1 LVLRRLEKGKNLE
14 KLKQG
19 AVPWDE
25 LQRVGALFI
34 LHASAH
40 NPPEALEVEEE
51 YADLTG
57 LDVIM
62 IESANTNDSK

>member
-1 LVLRRLEKGKNLE
+1 M
-14 KLKQG
+14 
-19 AVPWDE
+19 PWDE

-62 IESANTNDSK
+62 IEFANTNDSK